1 MTYIDKKIKTLT
13 SVYKSLLGNKKEPG
27 KLFNEA
33 SKLLKDKVKTN
44 NKQNVRTK

>member
-1 MTYIDKKIKTLT
+1 MDRKIKSLT

-33 SKLLKDKVKTN
+33 SKLLKVKPKI
-44 NKQNVRTK
+44 KQNVRTK